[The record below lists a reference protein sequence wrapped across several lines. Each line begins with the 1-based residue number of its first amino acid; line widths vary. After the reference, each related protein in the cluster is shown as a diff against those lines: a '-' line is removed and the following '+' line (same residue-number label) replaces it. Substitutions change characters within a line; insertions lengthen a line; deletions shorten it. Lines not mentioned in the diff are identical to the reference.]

1 MTSRFSRSNS
11 GTQTPIRIE
20 EDVFEEEGSMSLK
33 EDYYAILNVDKNA
46 TDVDIKN
53 AYKRLCM
60 TFHPD
65 KHHENAR
72 QVAELK
78 FHLIQKAYDS
88 LIDPNKRHIYDL
100 YGEDGLNESWDLT
113 APMDKDQIRKEF
125 ERRAKLKRELDE
137 QNAVKSKGEINIA
150 FDATRLFMPNRGAK
164 REGLLGLLDIESI
177 PEIQHALV
185 VHSWENR
192 INDSNSV
199 TLRGNVVS
207 KNGLGSGSIVA
218 SVRHIVS
225 PLLWGEVA
233 GTIGD
238 NSGIDMKIVK
248 NFSSD
253 IFSTLNLSFKNLVNF
268 PTASLMF
275 GRKIS
280 THTTGY
286 ITYRPDLNEF
296 FELSNNSTSS
306 CTIGFVHAHEKVESG
321 LDIKAGLNSSYINV
335 FQTRPFGAIRGRLQ
349 VTVATDTG
357 LSFSIGGD
365 RKLDKS
371 TRMGL
376 AVECG
381 SREGVSFKLKVT
393 RLGQRLSIPILI
405 SDTVDFKLAL
415 MSFAFPIIGYI
426 TVDRLVIRQWRQ
438 KRKERKLE
446 ELRKENSVTLEQRRQ
461 EAESAVA
468 LLADTIARKLEA
480 EESREGLVIISA
492 LYGKLPP
499 SSLESVRVLTPQGIH
514 ELAQSI
520 KAQFKFLKTSSL
532 PVSHQQDYIDVT
544 IPVQALVTNG
554 QLHIPGGFAKSNLI
568 GFYDPCFGEKKQLRV
583 TYQFQGRMHQVTVND
598 RAALAAPLRAHFVC
612 I

>member
-233 GTIGD
+233 
-238 NSGIDMKIVK
+238 
-248 NFSSD
+248 
-253 IFSTLNLSFKNLVNF
+253 
-268 PTASLMF
+268 
-275 GRKIS
+275 
-280 THTTGY
+280 
-286 ITYRPDLNEF
+286 
-296 FELSNNSTSS
+296 
-306 CTIGFVHAHEKVESG
+306 
-321 LDIKAGLNSSYINV
+321 AGLNSSYINV

-381 SREGVSFKLKVT
+381 SREGVSFKLK
-393 RLGQRLSIPILI
+393 
-405 SDTVDFKLAL
+405 
-415 MSFAFPIIGYI
+415 
-426 TVDRLVIRQWRQ
+426 
-438 KRKERKLE
+438 KLE

-598 RAALAAPLRAHFVC
+598 RAALAAPLRGKFC
-612 I
+612 IYSVDIFSSLCMHLISI